1 MLLAPI
7 IILAAMTFFSKEG
20 VIYNRNADFKPIVF
34 DATHDVDPGYSFMI
48 YVVEDDQVL
57 CVGYHAI

>member
-1 MLLAPI
+1 
-7 IILAAMTFFSKEG
+7 MTFFSKEG